1 MMLTVVKGP
10 STYEDIRRVSDIQYD
25 TFRDAYFAMGFLED
39 DREYIGAI
47 KEASEWGS
55 GHFLRKFFVVM
66 LLSGAVNRPAHIWN
80 ETWTLLAD
88 GLLHEQR
95 QIVNNADLVLTEE
108 RLLNLTL
115 TEIEKLLQANRR
127 TLHDYKPIPYPDG
140 YVLQQLGNRL
150 IYDEQSYDVSAM
162 RTEFTRL
169 SNVLTDEQGKI
180 FEKIMTAVQAQNG
193 GVFFL
198 HGYGGIG
205 KTYMWRT
212 LASALR
218 SKHVICLTVATSGIA
233 SLLLP
238 GGRTAHSKFKIPV
251 PTMDNSTCKIDYD
264 DDVADLLRQTK
275 LIIWD
280 EAPMAH
286 KHAFES
292 LDRTLKD
299 VMRTYGNSKEIF
311 GGKVVV
317 FGGDFR
323 QILPVVPKG
332 SRSDIVHSAIN
343 ASYIWWSVEVL
354 TLTQNMRLQ
363 SGPNEHE
370 KKEIADF
377 SKWLLDI
384 GEGKV
389 SEPNDGFADIELP
402 PELLI
407 TDYTDP
413 IVAIVNSTYPDFVQN
428 YQSNNYL
435 KSRAILASTLE
446 VVDQINRHVLDLMP
460 GDMKEYYSSNTV
472 DRSEIHDT
480 NVVDILT
487 PEFLSS
493 LTTSGLPNH
502 HIFLK
507 VGTPVMLMRNIDQS
521 EGLCNGTR
529 VMITKMA
536 NHVIEAKIMAG
547 KGCGNMVYIPR
558 MDMSP
563 SQSPWPFKLKRR
575 QFPIVVSYATTI
587 NKSQGQSLDTVGLYL
602 LRDVF
607 THGQIYVALS
617 RVTTKQGIKIFIYDQ
632 NNRLKST
639 TTNVVYKE
647 VFNNI

>member
-1 MMLTVVKGP
+1 MSSV
-10 STYEDIRRVSDIQYD
+10 R
-25 TFRDAYFAMGFLED
+25 
-39 DREYIGAI
+39 
-47 KEASEWGS
+47 
-55 GHFLRKFFVVM
+55 
-66 LLSGAVNRPAHIWN
+66 
-80 ETWTLLAD
+80 
-88 GLLHEQR
+88 
-95 QIVNNADLVLTEE
+95 
-108 RLLNLTL
+108 
-115 TEIEKLLQANRR
+115 
-127 TLHDYKPIPYPDG
+127 
-140 YVLQQLGNRL
+140 
-150 IYDEQSYDVSAM
+150 
-162 RTEFTRL
+162 
-169 SNVLTDEQGKI
+169 
-180 FEKIMTAVQAQNG
+180 AQKG

-198 HGYGGIG
+198 HGYGGTG

-218 SKHVICLTVATSGIA
+218 SKHDICLTVATSGIA

-251 PTMDNSTCKIDYD
+251 PTMDNSTCKIEYD
-264 DDVADLLRQTK
+264 DDVAELLRQTK

-286 KHAFES
+286 KHAFEA

-299 VMRTYGNSKEIF
+299 VMRTYGNSKDVF

-323 QILPVVPKG
+323 QIFPVVPRG
-332 SRSDIVHSAIN
+332 SRSDIVHAAIN
-343 ASYIWWSVEVL
+343 ASYIWRDVQVL

-363 SGPNEHE
+363 SGPNDHE
-370 KKEIADF
+370 KKEIAEF
-377 SKWLLDI
+377 SKWLLKI
-384 GEGKV
+384 GEGKL

-407 TDYTDP
+407 TDYDDP
-413 IVAIVNSTYPDFVQN
+413 VVAIVNNTYPDFKKN
-428 YQSNNYL
+428 TRDI
-435 KSRAILASTLE
+435 K
-446 VVDQINRHVLDLMP
+446 D
-460 GDMKEYYSSNTV
+460 YYSSNTV
-472 DRSEIHDT
+472 DKSEIHDT

-502 HIFLK
+502 HIKLK

-536 NHVIEAKIMAG
+536 NHVIEARVMVG
-547 KGCGNMVYIPR
+547 KGYGNLVYIPR

-575 QFPIVVSYATTI
+575 QFPIVVSYAMTI

-602 LRDVF
+602 PRDVF
-607 THGQIYVALS
+607 THGQIYVAIS
-617 RVTTKQGIKIFIYDQ
+617 RVTTKEGIKILVYDEHDK
-632 NNRLKST
+632 LKST

-647 VFNNI
+647 VFNNV